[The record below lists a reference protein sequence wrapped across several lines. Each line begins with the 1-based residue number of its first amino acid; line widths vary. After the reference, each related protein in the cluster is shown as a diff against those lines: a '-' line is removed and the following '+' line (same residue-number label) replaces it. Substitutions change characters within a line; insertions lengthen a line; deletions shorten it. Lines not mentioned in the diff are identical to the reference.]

1 VADEDRWA
9 KLEEIVRRVV
19 KEELSTWNPQKKKK
33 VEFKNGKWLGLGEI
47 EMEALRA
54 AYPAVS
60 VDAELKNMAA
70 WLLMNPSDAP
80 TSNYGAFINTW
91 LRKHQ
96 NQHSLRSIPTKQE
109 EIERRKLCAYCDQ
122 AATGSVGGTY
132 ACRAHTTDAMDG
144 KPPRRML
151 GVVAKPVAGG
161 D

>member
-1 VADEDRWA
+1 VNGEDRWA

-33 VEFKNGKWLGLGEI
+33 VEFKNGKWLGLGTI
-47 EMEALRA
+47 EMEALKA

-60 VDAELKNMAA
+60 VDAELRNMSA
-70 WLLMNPSDAP
+70 WLLMNPNDAP

-91 LRKHQ
+91 LRRNQ
-96 NQHSLRSIPTKQE
+96 NQHSLRSIPV
-109 EIERRKLCAYCDQ
+109 ERPLEARKLCAYCDQ
-122 AATGSVGGTY
+122 PSTGSTSGTY
-132 ACRAHTTDAMDG
+132 HCRAHTHDAMDG

-151 GVVAKPVAGG
+151 NVVAKPVAGA